1 MRHRRPWTRPSSRAR
16 DTSSPWVVLSPPRP
30 VTPHMRQPLP
40 GAGGICSPLVLQ
52 GRLPLSHQG
61 ITPETR
67 APSWVP
73 RHSRLCWGHPRRGVA
88 RAPSRA
94 RGRSWPPDCRV
105 RTLRLGTGWAG
116 PGRPTVGWR
125 HETGDGGELD
135 TSERLHGARSCT
147 DTSVVT
153 PQSPLTGREGRAPQ
167 QAGTWWPSRDNW
179 APQTERGDT
188 QGLCPPRRIPQ
199 PSQG

>member
-1 MRHRRPWTRPSSRAR
+1 MDDAIPGLRQIQAPQVCGTDGPGPGPPPAPATPAPLGLSSHPPDQSHPTCVSPFQGRGAFAALW
-16 DTSSPWVVLSPPRP
+16 SSKADFRFPTKALHPRP
-30 VTPHMRQPLP
+30 GLRAGFHGIP
-40 GAGGICSPLVLQ
+40 GSAGGTQDAGSPE
-52 GRLPLSHQG
+52 LPAE
-61 ITPETR
+61 PE
-67 APSWVP
+67 
-73 RHSRLCWGHPRRGVA
+73 
-88 RAPSRA
+88 
-94 RGRSWPPDCRV
+94 
-105 RTLRLGTGWAG
+105 AG